1 MSRRSGSD
9 GCSNAC
15 KIFRISGEN
24 TQGVLY
30 ECSAFALRG
39 EFNGFR
45 EEKIAMGEKKYILT
59 DEKVV
64 LGCPSHPRT
73 LYQIKSL
80 RDFGTVRAGE
90 LGGYIEKE
98 SNLSHEGNCW
108 VGFDA
113 VVYEDA
119 IVKDDAQVFE
129 CVCVHGKSCIAG
141 ESIVRGES
149 HIFGSHP
156 FITGNAKILGHA
168 TIYGSSIIYGN
179 AKVFD
184 YSFIMD
190 SIVCGNSRVYEN
202 AYVID
207 GSVIQGN
214 ARVHGEIRICNHS
227 LIGRNADLYGDMRIE
242 DDVLSD

>member
-1 MSRRSGSD
+1 M
-9 GCSNAC
+9 
-15 KIFRISGEN
+15 
-24 TQGVLY
+24 
-30 ECSAFALRG
+30 
-39 EFNGFR
+39 
-45 EEKIAMGEKKYILT
+45 
-59 DEKVV
+59 
-64 LGCPSHPRT
+64 
-73 LYQIKSL
+73 
-80 RDFGTVRAGE
+80 
-90 LGGYIEKE
+90 
-98 SNLSHEGNCW
+98 
-108 VGFDA
+108 
-113 VVYEDA
+113 
-119 IVKDDAQVFE
+119 
-129 CVCVHGKSCIAG
+129 
-141 ESIVRGES
+141 RGES

-168 TIYGSSIIYGN
+168 TIYGSSIIYGNAKVFDSFSIYPPSSPARTVPKSRNDFIWYKVLGCEGHPRTTFSSVRIYFFSPIAIYGN

-242 DDVLSD
+242 DDILSD